1 MIKPLSR
8 RSFLTRSSI
17 VTLAFAGLQRF
28 ATLPAL
34 AESAGELDKQLEAD
48 FYSTI
53 DLPPGFRYTL
63 CSETGDKMDDGL
75 LVPGKHD
82 GMGAFAGSG
91 GRTILVRNHELG
103 NDTAEA
109 GPFGTKRTL
118 LRKVPREKMFD
129 AGKGKK
135 PANGGTTTLVFNTK
149 EQKLER
155 HFLSLA
161 GTVRN
166 CAGGVT
172 PWGTWV
178 TCEEDTSRPNDGG
191 QTPDD
196 PMEQDHGWNFE
207 VAPTEKPALAD
218 PVPLKAM
225 GRFRHEAIAVDPRSG
240 AVYQTE
246 DRGDGLFFRFL
257 PDQPGKLAKGGRLQ
271 ALKLRDQPRADT
283 RNWYATN
290 LTVGQKL
297 AVEWVDITNVES
309 PDDDLRYQG
318 CFERGAARFARGEGC
333 WYGHDSVFFAC
344 TNGGAKKK
352 GQIFRYTPSPAEAAA
367 GEARQPGTLELYI
380 EPNDG
385 KLIENADNLTIAP
398 WGDLIVCEDGTNPQY
413 LVGITPEG
421 KIYKLARTN
430 LGELAGAVFSPDGS
444 TLFVNIQTPGV
455 TVAITGPWHTLRA
468 QAV

>member
-1 MIKPLSR
+1 MKPLSR
-8 RSFLTRSSI
+8 RSFFVRSSV
-17 VTLAFAGLQRF
+17 VTLAFAGLHRF
-28 ATLPAL
+28 AGSSAL
-34 AESAGELDKQLEAD
+34 ANATDELDKKLETD
-48 FYSTI
+48 FYGTI

-63 CSETGDKMDDGL
+63 CSEVGEKMDDGL

-82 GMGAFAGSG
+82 GMGAFSGPG
-91 GRTILVRNHELG
+91 GRTILIRNHELG
-103 NDTAEA
+103 NETTEA
-109 GPFGTKRTL
+109 GPFGSKRTL
-118 LRKVPREKMFD
+118 LRQVPREKMFD
-129 AGKGKK
+129 AGKGMK

-161 GTVRN
+161 GTIRN

-178 TCEEDTSRPNDGG
+178 TCEEDTSRPNEGG

-196 PMEQDHGWNFE
+196 PMEQYHGWNFE
-207 VAPTEKPALAD
+207 VPPTDRPALAE

-225 GRFRHEAIAVDPRSG
+225 GRFRHEAVAMEPRSG

-257 PDQPGKLAKGGRLQ
+257 PNQPGKLAKGGRLQ
-271 ALKLRDQPRADT
+271 ALKLRDQARADT
-283 RNWYATN
+283 RNWHAPN
-290 LTVGQKL
+290 IAVGQKL
-297 AVEWVDITNVES
+297 AVEWVDIANVEA

-318 CFERGAARFARGEGC
+318 FFERGAARFARGEGC
-333 WYGHDSVFFAC
+333 WYGRDSVFFAC
-344 TNGGAKKK
+344 TNGGAKHK
-352 GQIFRYTPSPAEAAA
+352 GQIFRYTPSPDEATSR
-367 GEARQPGTLELYI
+367 EAKNPGTLELYI

-385 KLIENADNLTIAP
+385 KLIENADNLTVAP
-398 WGDLIVCEDGTNPQY
+398 WGDLIVCEDGTNPQF

-421 KIYKLARTN
+421 KYYKLARTN

-444 TLFVNIQTPGV
+444 TLFVNIQTTGV
-455 TVAITGPWHTLRA
+455 TVAITGPWETLRA